1 MNHLTNLKNSVRIYL
16 QDMEDLFSLLEEL
29 TVLTTEEP
37 RTIIGP
43 LTYGL
48 DKAAVTELIEKIRNS
63 LPRELRNASENVKQ
77 AELLRSNA
85 KAEFDGV
92 VANAQREAD
101 RILADAKTEAE
112 GIIAQAMLD
121 QEKLVSD
128 STTLNLA
135 KQEAESIINEA
146 SSKADAI
153 QQDAL
158 KYATQLFTAVESAA
172 EKVSKIASDAKSKVA
187 KEEANNKIPTN
198 GERSTERI
206 RV

>member
-1 MNHLTNLKNSVRIYL
+1 
-16 QDMEDLFSLLEEL
+16 MEDLFSLLEEL

-63 LPRELRNASENVKQ
+63 LPRELRNASENAKQ

-112 GIIAQAMLD
+112 GIIAQAELE
-121 QEKLVSD
+121 QEKLVSE

-135 KQEAESIINEA
+135 KQQAESIITEA
-146 SSKADAI
+146 SSRAEVI

-158 KYATQLFTAVESAA
+158 KYATKLLSTVQVTAER
-172 EKVSKIASDAKSKVA
+172 VSKMTS
-187 KEEANNKIPTN
+187 EANAKISREESPNKIPSSA
-198 GERSTERI
+198 ERSNERI

>member
-63 LPRELRNASENVKQ
+63 LPRELRNASENAKQ

-112 GIIAQAMLD
+112 GIIAQAELD
-121 QEKLVSD
+121 QEKLVSE

-135 KQEAESIINEA
+135 KQQAESIMNEA
-146 SSKADAI
+146 SSKAELI

-158 KYATQLFTAVESAA
+158 KYATRLLSTVQETA
-172 EKVSKIASDAKSKVA
+172 EKVSRMTA
-187 KEEANNKIPTN
+187 EANSKISKESPNKIPSN
-198 GERSTERI
+198 AERSNDRI